1 MLWNSIYAVTRFRG
15 KIFCTTYKGG
25 CYMEIDFI
33 VLGKRIKEIRTR
45 NQISQEELSYRA
57 DVTPQYISIVET
69 GKKKVSLQ
77 VLVNIADAL
86 EVSVDELLIGNQA
99 SEIQAVWLEVS
110 NLLEDCNRYEK
121 RVVHDQIVSLVKTL
135 KENRKLL

>member
-1 MLWNSIYAVTRFRG
+1 
-15 KIFCTTYKGG
+15 
-25 CYMEIDFI
+25 MEIDFI

-99 SEIQAVWLEVS
+99 SEMQAVWLEVS